1 MKYYL
6 PFLLFLLSVSAHAQ
20 EENVKADSLI
30 KKPIIDLKEEG
41 FLKKIDGYFYSRLG
55 FLNHSEHGRDDDF
68 SEFRNSYVAM
78 GIRGQIHENVGFN
91 YRQRFNK
98 SSERQSLDLLDNSI
112 ELANVDLKVAPQTHL
127 QFGKMSAYFGGYE
140 YEFNPIDVLEYNEV
154 SSNLLAYVSGIGI
167 THQIAKNHLLGFQAL
182 NSRTMRYA
190 DLYEG
195 KVEENVQEPKWP
207 LALVLKWQGDFYD
220 KKFQTIYSVSRYRIA
235 KGHATTYA
243 ITLGNKFQTEKWTLM
258 YDFNYSHEQL
268 DTKGIVTSILN
279 TDKIA
284 QDATYI
290 ENWLRAEY
298 MISSKFQ
305 ALLTLMNSNSYAEN
319 AKRENSGFD
328 HLKTSYGVIPT
339 LYYRPFKDIDVR
351 FYASYIGRYYTFSNF
366 VKEDLDITNYNTNEF
381 QVGLMAP
388 LWVF

>member
-6 PFLLFLLSVSAHAQ
+6 PFLLFFLSVFTHAQ
-20 EENVKADSLI
+20 EENVKVDTI
-30 KKPIIDLKEEG
+30 FKKPILDLEEES
-41 FLKKIDGYFYSRLG
+41 FLKNIDAYFYSRLG
-55 FLNHSEHGRDDDF
+55 FLNHSEQGRDDDF
-68 SEFRNSYVAM
+68 TEFRNSYVAM
-78 GIRGQIHENVGFN
+78 GIRGQIHENIGFN

-112 ELANVDLKVAPQTHL
+112 ELAYVDLKVAPKTKL
-127 QFGKMSAYFGGYE
+127 QLGKMSAYFGGYE

-154 SSNLLAYVSGIGI
+154 SSNLLAYVSGVGI
-167 THQIAKNHLLGFQAL
+167 THQIAKNHLLGFQVL

-195 KVEENVQEPKWP
+195 KVGENVQEPKWP

-220 KKFQTIYSVSRYRIA
+220 KKFQTNYSVSRYRIA

-243 ITLGNKFQTEKWTLM
+243 VTLGNKYQTEKWTLM

-279 TDKIA
+279 TEKIA
-284 QDATYI
+284 QDASYI

-298 MISSKFQ
+298 LISSKFQ
-305 ALLTLMNSNSYAEN
+305 ALVTLMNSNSYAEN
-319 AKRENSGFD
+319 AKHENSGFN

-351 FYASYIGRYYTFSNF
+351 FYASYIGRYYTFSDF
-366 VKEDLDITNYNTNEF
+366 VKSDLNITNYNTNEF